1 MESNHFWISGQFSK
15 RGDLRVNV
23 FIAGPRAI
31 SKLNKRVEERLHN
44 IYSSQMTV
52 IVGDA
57 NGIDKAIQEYF
68 LRLGYQNVFV
78 YASQGKARYNIGSW
92 KVVNVEVEKKLKGF
106 DFYAAKDIRM
116 AEEADYGF
124 MVWNGKSKGTL
135 NNVLNLIN
143 RNKKTLIYFTPG
155 NEFYTIK
162 SLADIE
168 SVISQCEVETKDLF
182 IDLSR
187 KNAQLF
193 KEEVKD
199 YSTQEQLLF

>member
-1 MESNHFWISGQFSK
+1 M
-15 RGDLRVNV
+15 NV

-31 SKLNKRVEERLHN
+31 SKLNKSVEERLQN

-68 LRLGYQNVFV
+68 FRLGYLNVFV
-78 YASQGKARYNIGSW
+78 YASQGRARCNIGSW

-124 MVWNGKSKGTL
+124 MIWNGKSKGTL
-135 NNVLNLIN
+135 NNVINLTN
-143 RNKKTLIYFTPG
+143 MNKKTLIYLTPG
-155 NEFYTIK
+155 NKFYTVK
-162 SLADIE
+162 SFADLE
-168 SVISQCEVETKDLF
+168 SIISQCNEETKDLF
-182 IDLSR
+182 INLSR
-187 KNAQLF
+187 TCKNTQLV
-193 KEEVKD
+193 KEEIKN
-199 YSTQEQLLF
+199 YKTEEQLLF

>member
-1 MESNHFWISGQFSK
+1 MK
-15 RGDLRVNV
+15 V

-31 SKLNKRVEERLHN
+31 SKLNKRIEERLHN

-68 LRLGYQNVFV
+68 FRLGYQNVFV
-78 YASQGKARYNIGSW
+78 YASQGKARCNIGSW
-92 KVVNVEVEKKLKGF
+92 NVENVEVEKKLKGF

-124 MVWNGKSKGTL
+124 MIWNGKSKGTL
-135 NNVLNLIN
+135 NNVINLIN

-155 NEFYTIK
+155 NEFYLVK
-162 SLADIE
+162 SFVDIE
-168 SVISQCEVETKDLF
+168 SIISQCEGETRSLF
-182 IDLSR
+182 IDLSH
-187 KNAQLF
+187 KKTQLV
-193 KEEVKD
+193 KEEIKD
-199 YSTQEQLLF
+199 YRTQEKLSF